1 MLCTYICTYMHVC
14 MTPIP
19 LTYLYIYDLIC
30 TYNFSMANE
39 VLELLPRTIAVME
52 KTKKVCEEKVVIL
65 IHCVNDDT
73 DIL

>member
-1 MLCTYICTYMHVC
+1 MYIYMYIYAC
-14 MTPIP
+14 MYDSNSIDISI
-19 LTYLYIYDLIC
+19 YIYDLIC